1 MKTHMTTGQ
10 ADTREARSLR
20 SYLGE
25 MVMYP

>member
-1 MKTHMTTGQ
+1 MKTHMTKGQ
-10 ADTREARSLR
+10 GETREARSLR